1 MFLTMEDLCNHVNR
15 AGECGCSSKSSTYAQ
30 SLSEMDFERG
40 IWQAALNGD
49 VSRVRKFLDKGTD
62 PNSRDGLGYTAL
74 VNHVLNCPSIP
85 SFNIPPNPHF
95 GATHEHPIVV
105 SVQRWVDSSHDD
117 YLWSLVHDKS
127 QSLTS
132 VQGLLFCS
140 RECHMNGALTVFA
153 TYYLPPATA
162 PAQSN
167 CEIEV

>member
-74 VNHVLNCPSIP
+74 VSHVLNCRSIP
-85 SFNIPPNPHF
+85 SFNIPP
-95 GATHEHPIVV
+95 TPISGQPMSIQLS
-105 SVQRWVDSSHDD
+105 SVCRD
-117 YLWSLVHDKS
+117 
-127 QSLTS
+127 
-132 VQGLLFCS
+132 G
-140 RECHMNGALTVFA
+140 
-153 TYYLPPATA
+153 
-162 PAQSN
+162 
-167 CEIEV
+167 